1 MCKLVTLDSIARGCK
16 QVDSTVHTRCFRNK
30 HADRRARPC
39 IKLATGTLAVQ
50 LLAFLHDVFVR
61 SSDTEATEHGIVCD
75 FDAFRNNVTS
85 EIFLADAR
93 VYAHMVDP

>member
-1 MCKLVTLDSIARGCK
+1 M
-16 QVDSTVHTRCFRNK
+16 
-30 HADRRARPC
+30 
-39 IKLATGTLAVQ
+39 
-50 LLAFLHDVFVR
+50 LAFLHDVFVR